1 MRSAIAAV
9 RAQWSTVQAQ
19 WSNGTRAKNDSV
31 HATGNPHKRA
41 LTALMRKLI
50 QLANTLI
57 KDDRLW
63 HPKPA

>member
-1 MRSAIAAV
+1 MRVMPALVAMTKTPGLSAQYDRMREAGKP
-9 RAQWSTVQAQ
+9 Q
-19 WSNGTRAKNDSV
+19 K
-31 HATGNPHKRA
+31 PA
-41 LTALMRKLI
+41 LTTLMRKLI

>member
-1 MRSAIAAV
+1 MHKRAADPSAQYDRMRAA
-9 RAQWSTVQAQ
+9 
-19 WSNGTRAKNDSV
+19 
-31 HATGNPHKRA
+31 GNPHKRA